1 MKMEDKSTMER
12 DDEEVMNDVIRRA
25 RESIEGTSIP
35 SSKPLRK
42 KPIKISKDDHAVRK
56 MCERYNIRAERFYP
70 R

>member
-1 MKMEDKSTMER
+1 MEDKSTIDG

-25 RESIEGTSIP
+25 RESIEGTSIT
-35 SSKPLRK
+35 SSKPVLK

-70 R
+70 K